1 MDLNRIGFALRQAA
15 RALTWNLRGPR
26 PPKMSILVDAGYLLM
41 ACESLS
47 KDWNQKRGRDFDGAA
62 AVVALRKAL
71 AEPFGIEASNAEVLW
86 FDAVVEGAAYRH
98 SDVERGAA
106 KIRLGRISHNRQ
118 KGVDAL
124 LAMEILELA
133 HEDPEGTTV
142 LISGDEDLLPAVER
156 AAGLGRRTVL
166 ATVDGNPQ
174 DCAPSRRLAAACA
187 DHRLLSPVRARGLVG
202 LDADGSPRK
211 ARAGAA
217 SEEAAADLLRE
228 TAADVVA
235 ELLRTG
241 EAKELFGLAPNAT
254 LPHKV
259 DARLLLTAR
268 IKMGRLLNDGERAAL
283 RRRFLADLGAAR
295 PRIDEEAEA

>member
-15 RALTWNLRGPR
+15 RSLAWNLRGPR

-47 KDWNQKRGRDFDGAA
+47 KNWNQKRGHDFDGAA
-62 AVVALRKAL
+62 AIVALRKAL
-71 AEPFGIEASNAEVLW
+71 APHFGIEALNAEVLW

-156 AAGLGRRTVL
+156 ASGLGRRTVL
-166 ATVDGNPQ
+166 TTVDGNPH
-174 DCAPSRRLAAACA
+174 DCAPSRRLVAACA
-187 DHRLLSPVRARGLVG
+187 DHRLLSAVSARGLVG
-202 LDADGSPRK
+202 LDADGSPRQ
-211 ARAGAA
+211 ARGAAA

-228 TAADVVA
+228 TASDVVE

-241 EAKELFGLAPNAT
+241 EAKELFGLASNAT
-254 LPHKV
+254 LPHRV

-268 IKMGRLLNDGERAAL
+268 IKMGRLLNDKERAAL
-283 RRRFLADLGAAR
+283 RRIFLAAVAAEA
-295 PRIDEEAEA
+295 PRAEAEA